1 MKQIAIVLL
10 VLVLAAGAGLAGKK
24 EPAAKKQA
32 AAAARDEA
40 VPAAMYKYLPE
51 SYGNQAAFTQA
62 EYLALKM
69 TAYSSRSQR
78 IATKLVS
85 LALQVDT
92 RSDSLVVS
100 AFVELT
106 EKEKVSYLGDGRF
119 NYPAADLGPMMQ
131 EGVDFIDKLTGLFF
145 ADLDRTYLVINLYMK
160 GALIGSSAGGQLRVL
175 ATGK

>member
-1 MKQIAIVLL
+1 MKRTTIALL
-10 VLVLAAGAGLAGKK
+10 VLALSASAGLAGKK

-32 AAAARDEA
+32 TTVAREDA
-40 VPAAMYKYLPE
+40 NPAGTYQYLPE
-51 SYGNQAAFTQA
+51 PYGSQAAFTQA

-78 IATKLVS
+78 IAAKLVS

-92 RSDSLVVS
+92 RTDSLVIS

-106 EKEKVSYLGDGRF
+106 EKEKASYLGDGRF
-119 NYPAADLGPMMQ
+119 SYPAADLGPMMQ
-131 EGVDFIDKLTGLFF
+131 EGVDFIDKLTGLYF
-145 ADLDRTYLVINLYMK
+145 ADLDRKFLVINLYMK
-160 GALIGSSAGGQLRVL
+160 GVLIGSSAGGQLRVL